1 MDGAEKLLSISQFQT
16 TVVYSVTVLSALGR
30 KHSSV
35 MVVKKNNKNPYTVIF
50 FSLYV

>member
-1 MDGAEKLLSISQFQT
+1 MDRAGKCLSI

-35 MVVKKNNKNPYTVIF
+35 MVAKGDSTEYATLVSIV
-50 FSLYV
+50 L